1 MLRTLIVL
9 LVTLFPT
16 IAQATKPKPTSD
28 SLKVYVTYNHENFIE
43 SSRSYNV
50 GWALFEQAA
59 TKNKI
64 KINIIY
70 APWATSL
77 ELLSNSKI
85 DSAFL
90 AFYSAERAQKI
101 AYSVPIAYDSISVY
115 KSSKKMPPSNFE
127 EATIGV
133 HKGSIHAEL
142 AKSMN
147 FKATY
152 ESASRPELHRM
163 LNVGRIDYILENESL
178 INSVCF
184 NALGTTDNGCLSS
197 VGTPIK
203 HNPLY
208 VVFNKN
214 SKRVNDIMTT
224 INREI
229 INNHLNDETKAVFIN
244 SGYSANE
251 FLIWQELMTNHLR
264 TQLSIGE

>member
-43 SSRSYNV
+43 SSRSYKV
-50 GWALFEQAA
+50 GWTLFEQAA
-59 TKNKI
+59 TKHKI
-64 KINIIY
+64 KLNIIN

-77 ELLSNSKI
+77 ELLSQSKI

-90 AFYSAERAQKI
+90 AFYSADRAEKI
-101 AYSVPIAYDSISVY
+101 SYSVPVAYDSISVY
-115 KSSKKMPPSNFE
+115 KSSKKMPPSNFK
-127 EATIGV
+127 EATVGV

-184 NALGTTDNGCLSS
+184 NATGTTEKGCLSS

-203 HNPLY
+203 HSSLH
-208 VVFNKN
+208 VIFNKN
-214 SKRVNDIMTT
+214 SKRVNDLMTT

-229 INNHLNDETKAVFIN
+229 INNHLNDETKAVFIS

-251 FLIWQELMTNHLR
+251 YLIWQELMTNHLR
-264 TQLSIGE
+264 TQLDTAE

>member
-43 SSRSYNV
+43 SSRSYKV
-50 GWALFEQAA
+50 GWTLFEQAA
-59 TKNKI
+59 TKHKI
-64 KINIIY
+64 KLNIIN

-77 ELLSNSKI
+77 ELLSQSKI

-90 AFYSAERAQKI
+90 AFYSADRAEKI
-101 AYSVPIAYDSISVY
+101 SYSVPVAYDSISVY
-115 KSSKKMPPSNFE
+115 KSSKKMPPSNFK
-127 EATIGV
+127 EATVGV

-184 NALGTTDNGCLSS
+184 NATGTTEKGCLSS

-203 HNPLY
+203 HSSLH
-208 VVFNKN
+208 VIFNKN
-214 SKRVNDIMTT
+214 SKRVNDLMTT

-229 INNHLNDETKAVFIN
+229 INNHLNDETKAVFIS

-251 FLIWQELMTNHLR
+251 YLIWQELMTNHLR
-264 TQLSIGE
+264 TQLDTGE

>member
-43 SSRSYNV
+43 SSRSYKV
-50 GWALFEQAA
+50 GWTLFEQAA
-59 TKNKI
+59 TKHKI
-64 KINIIY
+64 KLNIIN

-77 ELLSNSKI
+77 ELLSQSKI

-90 AFYSAERAQKI
+90 AFYSADRAEKI
-101 AYSVPIAYDSISVY
+101 SYSVPVAYDSISVY
-115 KSSKKMPPSNFE
+115 KSSKKMPPSNFK
-127 EATIGV
+127 EATVGV

-147 FKATY
+147 FKSTY

-184 NALGTTDNGCLSS
+184 NATGTTEKGCLSS

-203 HNPLY
+203 HSSLH
-208 VVFNKN
+208 VIFNKN
-214 SKRVNDIMTT
+214 SKRVNDLMTT

-229 INNHLNDETKAVFIN
+229 INNHLNDETKAVFIS

-251 FLIWQELMTNHLR
+251 YLIWQELMTNHLR
-264 TQLSIGE
+264 TQLDTGE

>member
-28 SLKVYVTYNHENFIE
+28 PLKVYVTYNHENFIE
-43 SSRSYNV
+43 SSRSYKV
-50 GWALFEQAA
+50 GWTLFEQAA
-59 TKNKI
+59 TKHKI
-64 KINIIY
+64 KLNIIN

-77 ELLSNSKI
+77 ELLSQSKI

-90 AFYSAERAQKI
+90 AFYSADRAEKI
-101 AYSVPIAYDSISVY
+101 SYSVPVAYDSISVY
-115 KSSKKMPPSNFE
+115 KSSKKMPPSNFK
-127 EATIGV
+127 EATVGV

-184 NALGTTDNGCLSS
+184 NATGTTEKGCLSS

-203 HNPLY
+203 HSSLH
-208 VVFNKN
+208 VIFNKN
-214 SKRVNDIMTT
+214 SKRVNDLMTT

-229 INNHLNDETKAVFIN
+229 INNHLNDETKAVFIS

-251 FLIWQELMTNHLR
+251 YLIWQELMTNHLR
-264 TQLSIGE
+264 TQLDTGE

>member
-43 SSRSYNV
+43 SSRSYKV
-50 GWALFEQAA
+50 GWTLFEQAA
-59 TKNKI
+59 TKHKI
-64 KINIIY
+64 KLNIIN

-77 ELLSNSKI
+77 ELLSQSKI

-90 AFYSAERAQKI
+90 AFYSADRAEKI
-101 AYSVPIAYDSISVY
+101 SYSVPVAYDSISVY
-115 KSSKKMPPSNFE
+115 KSSKKMPPSNFK
-127 EATIGV
+127 EATVGV

-152 ESASRPELHRM
+152 ESASRPELHLM

-184 NALGTTDNGCLSS
+184 NATGTTEKGCLSS

-203 HNPLY
+203 HSSLH
-208 VVFNKN
+208 VIFNKN
-214 SKRVNDIMTT
+214 SKRVNDLMTT

-251 FLIWQELMTNHLR
+251 YLIWQELMTNHLR
-264 TQLSIGE
+264 TQLDTGE

>member
-16 IAQATKPKPTSD
+16 IAQTTKPKPTSD

-43 SSRSYNV
+43 SSRSYKV
-50 GWALFEQAA
+50 GWTLFEQAA
-59 TKNKI
+59 TKHKI
-64 KINIIY
+64 KLNIIN

-77 ELLSNSKI
+77 ELLSQSKI

-90 AFYSAERAQKI
+90 AFYSADRAEKI
-101 AYSVPIAYDSISVY
+101 SYSVPVAYDSISVY
-115 KSSKKMPPSNFE
+115 KSSKKMPPSNFK
-127 EATIGV
+127 EATVGV

-184 NALGTTDNGCLSS
+184 NATGTTEKGCLSS

-203 HNPLY
+203 HSSLH
-208 VVFNKN
+208 VIFNKN
-214 SKRVNDIMTT
+214 SKRVNDLMTT

-229 INNHLNDETKAVFIN
+229 IKNHLNDETKAVFIS

-251 FLIWQELMTNHLR
+251 YLIWQELMTNHLR
-264 TQLSIGE
+264 TQLDTGE